1 MSILKDMVAPAKRVP
16 MCKIMTI
23 HDSLEPAD
31 QKVFLEAAKVAVVAN
46 RARVDADDAMGV
58 TYLRGKGMTVTE
70 NLDKSKFV
78 AALAPVYAE
87 FEKQFG
93 KANMDKIRNTK

>member
-1 MSILKDMVAPAKRVP
+1 
-16 MCKIMTI
+16 
-23 HDSLEPAD
+23 
-31 QKVFLEAAKVAVVAN
+31 
-46 RARVDADDAMGV
+46 
-58 TYLRGKGMTVTE
+58 MTVTE

-78 AALAPVYAE
+78 TALAPVYAD